1 MAFFFYDFQYCYMK
15 SFFAIIM
22 SSFAIYATMKKVY
35 AGKNDFCQVRIWGPA
50 ILLLFYELGQD
61 IGNGGYLSCPKTN
74 PPLSY
79 CCTSPMFNGR
89 MVSIPIV

>member
-22 SSFAIYATMKKVY
+22 SSFAIYATMKKIY

-61 IGNGGYLSCPKTN
+61 IGNGGSVLSKDESTVV
-74 PPLSY
+74 LLLYKSY
-79 CCTSPMFNGR
+79 
-89 MVSIPIV
+89 V